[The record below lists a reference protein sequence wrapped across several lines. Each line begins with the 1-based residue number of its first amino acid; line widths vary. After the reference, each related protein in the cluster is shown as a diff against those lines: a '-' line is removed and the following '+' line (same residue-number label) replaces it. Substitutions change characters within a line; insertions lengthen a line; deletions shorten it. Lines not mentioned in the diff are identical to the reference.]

1 LLNVNLMLNLSIL
14 NVNGQKVLIMKQ
26 LLFILLSI
34 FTFNLS
40 AQNTCL
46 IFDQS
51 SKQVQN
57 FDGDKMAFYKK
68 GDPAKDQEDIIEIF
82 ETYYDN
88 GQLAEKGLIVNNKP
102 EGLWK
107 KFDENGKCIAKIKYK
122 EGKKTGKWIIWNY
135 NGEIIAKGRY
145 DNDGYKTGNWIYYSS
160 IEQKYIN
167 KSF

>member
-1 LLNVNLMLNLSIL
+1 MLTLSIL
-14 NVNGQKVLIMKQ
+14 NVNGQKAFIMKQ

-34 FTFNLS
+34 FSFNLS

-51 SKQVQN
+51 SKQVRN
-57 FDGDKMAFYKK
+57 FDGDKMAFFQKE
-68 GDPAKDQEDIIEIF
+68 DPAKDKKEVIEIF
-82 ETYYDN
+82 EKYYEN

-107 KFDENGKCIAKIKYK
+107 KYDEKGKLIAKIKYK
-122 EGKKTGKWIIWNY
+122 EGKKSGKWILWNH

-145 DNDGYKTGNWIYYSS
+145 NNEGDKTGNWIYYSS
-160 IEQKYIN
+160 VDKKYLN